1 MRAVPTP
8 AGFKHLR
15 ALRKYANANTKKPK
29 MYKKKRCN
37 LCTVSEI
44 KDELFPPSEFAL
56 LDDIHVDIHPDKE
69 IALIISII

>member
-1 MRAVPTP
+1 M
-8 AGFKHLR
+8 
-15 ALRKYANANTKKPK
+15 
-29 MYKKKRCN
+29 
-37 LCTVSEI
+37 CTVSEI